1 MSKAYFT
8 ENQKLVQPVVREPDY
23 WNIKTMYELENAFN
37 EKGYEVQ
44 ANLRHDNN
52 GKLHN
57 ALIVER
63 DLISIFIEALFQCR
77 IIVEVEAI
85 GGGKANII
93 LVCDN
98 PLFEI
103 KNAIRRIPKLDGG
116 IL

>member
-8 ENQKLVQPVVREPDY
+8 ENQKLLQPVHEPEY
-23 WNIKTMYELENAFN
+23 WNINTMYSLEETLN
-37 EKGYEVQ
+37 KRGYEVK

-57 ALIVER
+57 AFIVDR
-63 DLISIFIEALFQCR
+63 DLIGIFIEALFQCR
-77 IIVEVEAI
+77 IIVEVEAV
-85 GGGKANII
+85 GRGKANII
-93 LVCDN
+93 FVCDN